1 MLNCVEIAISGFLCI
16 YWVYGRRLWE
26 LMIDC
31 WKRKKA
37 LELNFAQF
45 FGLKTGGHFFFIA
58 CTIDVAIVCW
68 YNGKRHSEDRK
79 TCTSKQI
86 KIWNQGTLLGGGDSY
101 HWQKADAGAV
111 LLPYCEFFESVRSF
125 GDFEEWKCFFFV
137 LKFCNLI
144 WNLGHSWI
152 CNLINEKMSVIY
164 VDIHNEVIWSN
175 HFRILDKR
183 SNGLTVIS
191 PDNQ

>member
-1 MLNCVEIAISGFLCI
+1 MEIAISGFLCI

-45 FGLKTGGHFFFIA
+45 FWPQDRRPAFFYCV

-79 TCTSKQI
+79 TCTSKQNKNMKSKNSSRWWRQLSLTKGWCWCCAFAI
-86 KIWNQGTLLGGGDSY
+86 LWVL
-101 HWQKADAGAV
+101 WECQKFWWLWRMEV
-111 LLPYCEFFESVRSF
+111 FL
-125 GDFEEWKCFFFV
+125 

-144 WNLGHSWI
+144 WNLRHSWI

-164 VDIHNEVIWSN
+164 VDIHN
-175 HFRILDKR
+175 
-183 SNGLTVIS
+183 
-191 PDNQ
+191 

>member
-1 MLNCVEIAISGFLCI
+1 MEVQNTLFYDCYTIANNDKNNIKCEIAISGFLCI

-45 FGLKTGGHFFFIA
+45 FWPQRQAASILLRVYYWCSYCLLIQWKKTLWGEKDLKVKLKF
-58 CTIDVAIVCW
+58 
-68 YNGKRHSEDRK
+68 K
-79 TCTSKQI
+79 I
-86 KIWNQGTLLGGGDSY
+86 KELLLM
-101 HWQKADAGAV
+101 WQRQLLAKAFCS
-111 LLPYCEFFESVRSF
+111 LPNFEFFELSVRRFVTLKNGSF
-125 GDFEEWKCFFFV
+125 L

-152 CNLINEKMSVIY
+152 CNLISEKMCVIY
-164 VDIHNEVIWSN
+164 VDIHNKVILVQS
-175 HFRILDKR
+175 
-183 SNGLTVIS
+183 V
-191 PDNQ
+191 